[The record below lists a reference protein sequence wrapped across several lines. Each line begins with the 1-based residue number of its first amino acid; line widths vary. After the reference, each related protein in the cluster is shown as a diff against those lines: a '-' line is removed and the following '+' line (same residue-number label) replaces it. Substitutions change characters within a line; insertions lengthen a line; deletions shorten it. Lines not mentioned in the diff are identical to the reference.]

1 MEIEFTPELMA
12 KAKQA
17 KSHSELLELGKEN
30 GIDLSE
36 KDAKDFFERLK
47 NSGELSDDELDNV
60 SGGCG
65 GTSECPFCGYPI
77 CKEDNWVCR
86 SCGRG
91 NG

>member
-1 MEIEFTPELMA
+1 MEIKFTPELMA
-12 KAKQA
+12 KAKQT
-17 KSHSELLELGKEN
+17 KSPSELSALGKEN

-47 NSGELSDDELDNV
+47 NSGELSDDELDR
-60 SGGCG
+60 
-65 GTSECPFCGYPI
+65 ECPFCGYPI